1 MRTRSNRERVT
12 GELLDAKGY
21 ETYAPVYRVKKRR
34 SDRTVQVQLPLFPG
48 YVFCKFDPQYRLP
61 VLTTAGV
68 VSIISSGRM
77 PLPIPAAEISAIR
90 TAIESDLSISP
101 CDYLKVGQRVRV
113 REGSLYG
120 VEGILLRKKNDWRI
134 VLSVDL
140 LERSIS
146 VEIDQD
152 SVEAV

>member
-1 MRTRSNRERVT
+1 
-12 GELLDAKGY
+12 
-21 ETYAPVYRVKKRR
+21 
-34 SDRTVQVQLPLFPG
+34 VQVQLPLFPG